1 MLFFYRDTVNKL
13 FSKLTRMKLILK
25 SIFIVF
31 CLFSCNRSKIQNLNV
46 KKKIE
51 EIFEKDQLIRNL
63 KIEDVKYD
71 TSKKYRDSVNFSSK
85 LGVIKNV
92 FELGELQD
100 KYDSINKIKIDSIIK
115 TDGYPGKSKVGKPR
129 NNYVWHVMMHQD
141 QETIA
146 NYLPIIKKNT
156 EKGEL
161 EHKYYCQMLDRVLM
175 NENKEQI
182 YGTQGYGINLVDS
195 LGKEMVTMFIW
206 PIKDFKA
213 VNRLRKEA
221 GFAQT
226 IEVYCKE
233 LLGIDF
239 IEYNI
244 EMVNELEKKS
254 ILNYH
259 KQ

>member
-1 MLFFYRDTVNKL
+1 M
-13 FSKLTRMKLILK
+13 TRL
-25 SIFIVF
+25 
-31 CLFSCNRSKIQNLNV
+31 
-46 KKKIE
+46 KKICFKVFVSFV
-51 EIFEKDQLIRNL
+51 IISCGIKKA
-63 KIEDVKYD
+63 KIENGLFEIYDLDQKIRGLQLENDKYNNN
-71 TSKKYRDSVNFSSK
+71 TLYRDSVNKKYSFININDNFQ
-85 LGVIKNV
+85 LWT
-92 FELGELQD
+92 LQD

-115 TDGYPGKSKVGKPR
+115 IDGYPGKSKVGSPA

-141 QETIA
+141 KETIA
-146 NYLPIIKKNT
+146 NYLPIIKKIT

-182 YGTQGYGINLVDS
+182 YGTQGYGINIVNN
-195 LGKEMVTMFIW
+195 LGEEKTTMFIW

-221 GFAQT
+221 GFEQT
-226 IEVYCKE
+226 IEVYCKD
-233 LLGIDF
+233 LLGVDF
-239 IEYNI
+239 IEYNM

-254 ILNYH
+254 ILNHH